1 LNTASESAIIAK
13 FLGESR
19 ATGSPFDLV
28 GAPPGEITAADI
40 VRALESRLAEIDA
53 APEARTPA
61 ADEVRLALHA
71 AAAQLL
77 DPVTRGRLADQWRD
91 RSAGAWNQA
100 PRVAAPVSA
109 APVAARLALEGDA
122 LLAIA
127 MEGGW
132 NGRSLQRLMM
142 FAHARG
148 LTADDVAA
156 AVLRLA
162 QPNRS
167 AGGPAAAPPRAASAE
182 PRAIGPGSLAP
193 KPDAIEPLARPRTFE
208 LTPEEIEQQS
218 RARLRTVLAV
228 VGAGSVV
235 VFAVTLGILA
245 ALGTPADEETTTPAG
260 ASPAP
265 IAANPITT
273 PTKAPPKQPQGTKT
287 SPPAAPPTL
296 ASDTAPDAVLKRLAE
311 STERLKADPAAAAR
325 TFADTLSVAASTWPA
340 WSDDELAALQNAVVE
355 HVYRSEPGAERL
367 RAAADAITAPARAAA
382 SGGSVAVSNVLPA
395 LWSTGM
401 LSRLLRERELP
412 AAASGPA
419 RLALGSLLGAEADAE
434 QATFEAGVRRGLAA
448 LTPKLAAAPDP
459 AAWSAWLKGASRAG
473 LDIPARAALVLAALD
488 AMLTTHAD
496 PLSRPGA
503 AESIAVLAG
512 ALTWRPEEQSRA
524 WVFRWFDASTVT
536 DPALHA
542 LTGSIAGKSAAE
554 GIDPSM
560 VLSAAS
566 TPGQRAAMRA
576 RYASVWS
583 DVPGGATHELIKA
596 WNAAA
601 EASFAP
607 LETPATEAPID
618 PALAAFARAVAW
630 SRLSEA
636 AAWISVGDPARVAPL
651 VADPG
656 GEARRAAR
664 PTTVA
669 VDPLGGGNDGAW
681 AVLYLSQSTS
691 VQKRL
696 DMLKQAKDAGSLT
709 ALECEV
715 VAGDSIRGLPTSV
728 RNAAIEVVRRHRDL
742 PAMLNAVLNLAP
754 LIPATIEYSSMIED
768 LTAAKLPPPRDG
780 SWRAAARRALVE
792 RLLELAV
799 GRGEHGAIDAMAAL
813 LGVSW
818 RERVA
823 AFGGADGIAAPTDG
837 PGLLRL
843 AETYRARWEQEAA
856 RVAPGA
862 GAPSTLG
869 EIRRRGAGRAAV
881 ATSAV
886 QRFVGEQSTVVEL
899 MGYVLISE
907 DASRAARVREILDAW
922 TKARRE
928 AKHVL
933 EQAAAA
939 EGAMLRLWTLRLASG
954 GAS

>member
-1 LNTASESAIIAK
+1 MSGMSESAMIAK

-19 ATGSPFDLV
+19 SSGSPFDLV
-28 GAPPGEITAADI
+28 GVPPGEGSGGAGAVDI
-40 VRALESRLAEIDA
+40 IRALEARLGEIDA
-53 APEARTPA
+53 SPESRTPA

-77 DPVTRGRLADQWRD
+77 DPVSRGRLEVEWEG
-91 RSAGAWNQA
+91 RSAGAWIRETPQTH
-100 PRVAAPVSA
+100 PAAAGPS
-109 APVAARLALEGDA
+109 PIAARLALEGDA

-132 NGRSLQRLMM
+132 NARSLQRLMM

-148 LTADDVAA
+148 LTAEDVAA

-167 AGGPAAAPPRAASAE
+167 VGGGMNSGVRAESPRAM
-182 PRAIGPGSLAP
+182 GPGSLTP
-193 KPDAIEPLARPRTFE
+193 KPEVAESLPRPRTFE
-208 LTPEEIEQQS
+208 LTPEEIERQT
-218 RARLRTVLAV
+218 RARLRMVFAI
-228 VGAGSVV
+228 VGAASVV
-235 VFAVTLGILA
+235 VFAVTLGVLA
-245 ALGTPADEETTTPAG
+245 ALGTPTDDEATAAKTAEPSPVAAAPFKTTTRQPTG
-260 ASPAP
+260 V
-265 IAANPITT
+265 T
-273 PTKAPPKQPQGTKT
+273 PP
-287 SPPAAPPTL
+287 PPAVP
-296 ASDTAPDAVLKRLAE
+296 ASTVNDTAPDAVLRRMSEA
-311 STERLKADPAAAAR
+311 TERLKSDPSAAARDFAAAVSEAAAA
-325 TFADTLSVAASTWPA
+325 WPA

-367 RAAADAITAPARAAA
+367 RAAADAIAAPARSAA
-382 SGGSVAVSNVLPA
+382 SSGSVSNTNVLPA

-401 LSRLLRERELP
+401 LSRLMRERELP

-419 RLALGSLLGAEADAE
+419 RLALGALLGAEADAA
-434 QATFEAGVRRGLAA
+434 QATFEAGVRRGLSA
-448 LTPKLAAAPDP
+448 LTPKLAATPDP
-459 AAWSAWLKGASRAG
+459 AAWSAWLKGVGRAG
-473 LDIPARAALVLAALD
+473 LDVPARAGVVLAALD
-488 AMLTTHAD
+488 AMLTSYAD

-503 AESIAVLAG
+503 AESISILAS

-524 WVFRWFDASTVT
+524 WVFRWFDAASVT
-536 DPALHA
+536 DASLHA
-542 LTGSIAGKSAAE
+542 LTGTIAGKSAAE

-566 TPGQRAAMRA
+566 SPGQRAAMRA
-576 RYASVWS
+576 RYAAVWS
-583 DVPGGATHELIKA
+583 EVPGGATHELIKT

-607 LETPATEAPID
+607 RETTATEGPIA
-618 PALAAFARAVAW
+618 PALAALARAVTW

-656 GEARRAAR
+656 GEAWRAAR
-664 PTTVA
+664 VNLVG

-681 AVLYLSQSTS
+681 AVLYLNQTTP
-691 VQKRL
+691 VAKRL
-696 DMLKQAKDAGSLT
+696 EMLKQAKDAGALT

-715 VAGDSIRGLPTSV
+715 IAADSIRGLPTSV

-754 LIPATIEYSSMIED
+754 VVPATTEYSTMIED
-768 LTAAKLPPPRDG
+768 LTAAKLPPVRDG
-780 SWRAAARRALVE
+780 SWRVAARRAIVE
-792 RLLELAV
+792 RLLELAI
-799 GRGEHGAIDAMAAL
+799 GRGEHGAIDALAAL
-813 LGVSW
+813 LGASW

-843 AETYRARWEQEAA
+843 AETYRGRWEQEAA

-881 ATSAV
+881 ATSVV
-886 QRFVGEQSTVVEL
+886 QRFVGEQSTTVEL
-899 MGYVLISE
+899 MGYVLVSE
-907 DASRAARVREILDAW
+907 NESRAARVREILDGWSAS
-922 TKARRE
+922 RRE

-939 EGAMLRLWTLRLASG
+939 EGAMLRLWTLRLAG